1 MPTLEIPRY
10 EELERLFAVVAEEGA
25 ELLPG
30 CRWLVL
36 GPQLGAIVA
45 PHEAPALDQ
54 LVALLRLLRRR
65 EPELE
70 ELGRELAGNSEH
82 GEAAYVEICVD
93 RLLEVPGWHHP
104 TQVLERPRPDFRQLL
119 EASRARSKAPGGS
132 GLAELGSVVARLE
145 KAVSIAE
152 DARARRERMRRDR
165 KRT

>member
-1 MPTLEIPRY
+1 MPALEVPRY
-10 EELERLFAVVAEEGA
+10 ELLERLLSLVAA
-25 ELLPG
+25 ENAALLPG

-36 GPQLGAIVA
+36 GPKLAAIVA
-45 PHEAPALDQ
+45 PDEAPTLDD
-54 LVALLRLLRRR
+54 LTALLRLLRRQT
-65 EPELE
+65 PDLQS
-70 ELGRELAGNSEH
+70 LGRTLAGNSEH